1 MTADLF
7 EHAPT
12 DAELAGIDVSDL
24 PPRLA
29 ALAGLIGLSA
39 TLRLVEARGGTRIYV
54 PDMASAEHWLAR
66 LLGLTALQQL
76 VAEHARDYIELDRAA
91 AALRAARDRKIV
103 ADHAGGTSTA
113 TLALE
118 NGLTQR
124 QVFNIL
130 ARAAD
135 VDVDEPDLFQQQVR

>member
-1 MTADLF
+1 MTDL
-7 EHAPT
+7 HAAI
-12 DAELAGIDVSDL
+12 DAGDL

-29 ALAGLIGLSA
+29 ALAELIGLPA
-39 TLRLVEARGGTRIYV
+39 MLRLVEARGGTRVYV
-54 PDMASAEHWLAR
+54 PDVASADHWLAR
-66 LLGLTALQQL
+66 LIGLPAMEQL
-76 VAEHARDYIELDRAA
+76 VAEHSRDYIELDRAA

-103 ADHAGGTSTA
+103 ADNAAGTSTA

-130 ARAAD
+130 ARTGGPVAD
-135 VDVDEPDLFQQQVR
+135 QRDLFQQSR